1 MRKHKLTVLSVSV
14 LGALG
19 VISSGFAGWVISSGD
34 QSGTGKGTISVD
46 AEVTRTGI
54 KEVTATQD
62 ATVSFSPKKSGV
74 TTKWLSASGSTEEK
88 LAAEISVTV
97 TAWNTNTTVKFS
109 NLSFT
114 EKSGTYASAVTKGV
128 VGTLPSQLY
137 TTAPT
142 MDATNPAGYILV
154 PNGMTLGSDGTSAT
168 VSTGDSATVIVKF
181 TVTFVWGKNFEG
193 KNPLE
198 YYNAKNYD
206 SILDS
211 AAAENLGENG
221 LGLIKNAAFEFSFSV
236 SAAA

>member
-54 KEVTATQD
+54 KEVTATQG

-97 TAWNTNTTVKFS
+97 TAWNKNTTVKFS

-128 VGTLPSQLY
+128 VGALPSRLY

-142 MDATNPAGYILV
+142 MDTTNPAGYILV
-154 PNGMTLGSDGTSAT
+154 PNSMTLVSDGTSAT
-168 VSTGDSATVIVKF
+168 VSTGDSATVTVKF

-198 YYNAKNYD
+198 YYNSKNYD
-206 SILDS
+206 SIWDS
-211 AAAENLGENG
+211 AAAENLGEHG